1 MSIEAHDLAGLAA
14 AHGVATRYEDWRGR
28 QVTVEQDVVRSVLGL
43 LDVPTDTPAQVR
55 EGLALARR
63 RAGTLPSTV
72 VVRPGEAWRLP
83 PSALTGHL
91 TAFDEEGAEHVV
103 RADEPVTLPLGWYQL
118 LAGDAQATL
127 IVTPPRLRAPDPA
140 WGWMLQLYALHSDRS
155 WGVGDLD
162 DLRAY
167 VEWAART
174 GDAGL
179 VLLNPLHA
187 GMTVPRVQPSP
198 YSPSSRRYANPLFL
212 SVSATAAYQRAPAM
226 VRAAVDALRPADGTD
241 LIDYDRTWAAK
252 RDALQRLSPHAL
264 PVPVDDAL
272 RDYGTYC
279 AFAERYGANWQ
290 DWPTDLRQPGSP
302 AVARE
307 RAALADRVAF
317 HAWLQSECQLQ
328 LGQAQEAARAAGMP
342 IGLVHD
348 LAVGVD
354 PGGAD
359 GWLLQDVLAAGVKAG
374 APPDA
379 FNQLGQDWGL
389 AAWRPDRLAA
399 TGYAAYRDVLRAVLA
414 HAGGIRVDH
423 VMGLWRLWW
432 VLPGA
437 APDQGTY
444 VRYDAEAMVG
454 VLALEAH
461 RAGAV
466 VVAEDLGTVA
476 PGVRD
481 TLRERTMLGSEVL
494 WFARDHEAPG
504 QPFRRPAS
512 WPANAAASISTH
524 DLPTAAGMLAGEH
537 VATRAGLGLL
547 DTDEATERA
556 RAAADRAALVA
567 LLVAEGLLA
576 EVGEVGEVGELI
588 LAMHRL
594 LGASPCRLL
603 LASPYDVLG
612 ETRQTN
618 LPGTVDEYPN
628 WRIPLPLS
636 LEAMYADPRM
646 IEVAVLLGKAR
657 PR

>member
-1 MSIEAHDLAGLAA
+1 MNIKRDDLADLATA
-14 AHGVATRYEDWRGR
+14 NGVATRYEDWRGR
-28 QVTVEQDVVRSVLGL
+28 EVTVDPDVVRSVLGL
-43 LDVPTDTPAQVR
+43 LDVPSDTAGQIR
-55 EGLALARR
+55 DGLAQARQ
-63 RAGTLPSTV
+63 RAAELPPTV
-72 VVRPGEAWRLP
+72 VVRPGQAWQLP
-83 PSALTGHL
+83 PKALTGRL
-91 TAFDEEGAEHVV
+91 IAVDEAGAEHVI
-103 RADEPVTLPLGWYQL
+103 RAEKPVTLPLGWYQL

-127 IVTPPRLRAPDPA
+127 IVTPPRLRSPDPT
-140 WGWMLQLYALHSDRS
+140 WGWMLQLYALRSRRS
-155 WGVGDLD
+155 WGIGDLD

-174 GDAGL
+174 GDAGA

-198 YSPSSRRYANPLFL
+198 YSPSSRRYANPLVL
-212 SVSATAAYQRAPAM
+212 SVSATAAYQRAPSA
-226 VRAAVDALRPADGTD
+226 VRAAVDALRPAGASD
-241 LIDYDRTWAAK
+241 LIDYDESWSAK
-252 RDALQRLSPHAL
+252 RDALAL
-264 PVPVDDAL
+264 LAPYAVNGVPADGGL
-272 RDYGTYC
+272 LDYATYC
-279 AFAERYGANWQ
+279 AFAERYGPNWQ
-290 DWPTDLRQPGSP
+290 EWPIELREPGSP

-307 RAALADRVAF
+307 RAALGDQVAF
-317 HAWLQSECQLQ
+317 HAWLQSECQRQ
-328 LGQAQEAARAAGMP
+328 LGQAQEAAQAAGMP

-354 PGGAD
+354 PSGAD
-359 GWLLQDVLAAGVKAG
+359 GWLLQHVLAAGVHAG

-389 AAWRPDRLAA
+389 AAWRPDRLAT

-437 APDQGTY
+437 GPDQGTY
-444 VRYDAEAMVG
+444 VSYDADAMVG

-476 PGVRD
+476 PGVRED
-481 TLRERTMLGSEVL
+481 LRERAMLGSEVL

-504 QPFRRPAS
+504 QPFRPPAS

-524 DLPTAAGMLAGEH
+524 DLPTAAGMLTGTH
-537 VATRAGLGLL
+537 VATRASLGLL
-547 DTDEATERA
+547 DTDAATEQA
-556 RAAADRAALVA
+556 RAEADRAALVT
-567 LLVAEGLLA
+567 LLVAEGLIEPDA
-576 EVGEVGEVGELI
+576 SVDELI
-588 LAMHRL
+588 VAMHQL
-594 LGASPCRLL
+594 LGASPCRLV

-612 ETRQTN
+612 ETRQPN

-628 WRIPLPLS
+628 WRIPLPAS
-636 LEAMYADPRM
+636 LEAICADPRM
-646 IEVAVLLGKAR
+646 IAVADLLGKAR